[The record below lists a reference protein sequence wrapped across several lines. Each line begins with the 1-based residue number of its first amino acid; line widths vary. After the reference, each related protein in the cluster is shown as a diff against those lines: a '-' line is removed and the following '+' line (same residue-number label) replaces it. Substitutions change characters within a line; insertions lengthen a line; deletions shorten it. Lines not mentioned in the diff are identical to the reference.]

1 MSTDTVEIYEAL
13 IQSKGFRS
21 NELRLDLLRVL
32 IRLNAPADSKILA
45 EKLAEKGYQLS
56 AEDVRLQLKRLNSAG
71 VLARFPQTG
80 KNKLLVQLRPIQELL
95 DESNNHFNPR
105 NTSFT

>member
-1 MSTDTVEIYEAL
+1 
-13 IQSKGFRS
+13 
-21 NELRLDLLRVL
+21 
-32 IRLNAPADSKILA
+32 
-45 EKLAEKGYQLS
+45 
-56 AEDVRLQLKRLNSAG
+56 VRLQLKRLNSAG

-95 DESNNHFNPR
+95 DESKNHFNPR